1 MGRKRRNIKMSDRKS
16 SSNTTRDAKKMT
28 DEQFKNLH
36 ALKVKD
42 QKGEIIKCTKETI
55 SILIHDSY
63 HVNVERQIVQG
74 PDPIV
79 LRYIVDE
86 DLRERFPIKAMLQEG
101 TKVIVDR
108 SWEKAMWCEKRSLR
122 LDVEASSADEKQP
135 GAKSNDSEPEE
146 KKKAKKRASKSPPND
161 RDRERVVKN
170 VSARVIEVTAKD
182 VVLCFQPEGGDKEP
196 IRLQNDLELDITLC
210 GRKSPEVY
218 KIEDVKDKFTVGE
231 KLKMNAKKKN
241 NVWQVQCLEWPK
253 WGLNHP
259 KECDTISLTPIPE
272 ETKKDIDTVEK
283 NEPLSTETSNLSE
296 SKECKTI
303 KLTPIPEETNK
314 NAKTIYVEP
323 LRKETSALLQQFV
336 SNDLVDVV
344 LGSDNTTEH
353 IVKSK
358 VDLFEAKAKDDAS
371 PKKVNEVENQTILE
385 KPVVPNIEEELV
397 PTIKPEANQGNDT
410 MEPVKENKPYV
421 GMFCRGIYKQDGLE
435 YEGIVRSIASTDD
448 GEYAV
453 VEFIGYGNEEPIW
466 FQDLIESKGE
476 EARDKQRKEAL
487 EEETPTVISEDTK
500 EQGEDVEDG
509 PREGWYCRGIYKEVG
524 LEYEAVVRSIETT
537 NVGSYAVVEF
547 LGYGNQEPI
556 WFQDILPSKGDE
568 ARQKQMEEANVGA
581 QDEISVQKV
590 TETGDQTILEK
601 QINNEVK
608 QKVLPVDRTDSN
620 KGGNTVEIININ
632 KGKKVETIDKRAMIA
647 PKETKSLQNELQ
659 EDLANN
665 NQPTV
670 SYETNSYGK
679 NQIANQAKVLVN
691 ETIEKLK
698 EPVLVDET
706 IEKVKEPMILIK
718 PDAFAVAKLDDQLA
732 ASSKANAR
740 PDEPIDLRKSK
751 GCKECI
757 GFVKFT
763 PDALERYTRSVI
775 KRALELRD
783 GIHEQVWKE
792 VSENFSENF

>member
-1 MGRKRRNIKMSDRKS
+1 MGTSEKRRNIKMSSGKS
-16 SSNTTRDAKKMT
+16 SSNTTRDGKNRMT

-42 QKGEIIKCTKETI
+42 QKGEVIKCTKENI
-55 SILIHDSY
+55 SILIYDSY
-63 HVNVERQIVQG
+63 WFDVEKQIIYG

-79 LRYIVDE
+79 IRYIVDE
-86 DLRERFPIKAMLQEG
+86 DLKKRFPLKAMLQIG

-108 SWEKAMWCEKRSLR
+108 SWEKGKVCERGSLR
-122 LDVEASSADEKQP
+122 LDVEASSADEKQQ

-146 KKKAKKRASKSPPND
+146 KKKVKKRSSKSPPND
-161 RDRERVVKN
+161 RDQERVVKN

-218 KIEDVKDKFTVGE
+218 KIEDVKEKFTVGD

-253 WGLNHP
+253 WGLKHP
-259 KECDTISLTPIPE
+259 QECDTISLMPIPE
-272 ETKKDIDTVEK
+272 ETKKDVDTVDQI
-283 NEPLSTETSNLSE
+283 EPLSKETSSLLE

-314 NAKTIYVEP
+314 NAETIDVEP

-344 LGSDNTTEH
+344 LGSANTNEH
-353 IVKSK
+353 SVKSK
-358 VDLFEAKAKDDAS
+358 VDLFEAKANDDAS
-371 PKKVNEVENQTILE
+371 PKKVNEVENQTVLD
-385 KPVVPNIEEELV
+385 KPVAPNVEEELV
-397 PTIKPEANQGNDT
+397 PTGIDT
-410 MEPVKENKPYV
+410 MEPVKENKPYI

-435 YEGIVRSIASTDD
+435 YEGIVKSIASTDD

-453 VEFIGYGNEEPIW
+453 VESIGYGNEEPIW
-466 FQDLIESKGE
+466 FQDLIGSKGE
-476 EARDKQRKEAL
+476 EARDKQRKEAS

-500 EQGEDVEDG
+500 EQSEAVEDG
-509 PREGWYCRGIYKEVG
+509 PREGWYCRGIYKEDG
-524 LEYEAVVRSIETT
+524 LEYEAVVKSIETT

-547 LGYGNQEPI
+547 LGYGNQQPI
-556 WFQDILPSKGDE
+556 WFQEILPSKGDE
-568 ARQKQMEEANVGA
+568 ARQKQMEEANVDA
-581 QDEISVQKV
+581 QDEVLVQKETK
-590 TETGDQTILEK
+590 TEDHTILEK
-601 QINNEVK
+601 RIDNEINQEVLS
-608 QKVLPVDRTDSN
+608 VEGTDSN
-620 KGGNTVEIININ
+620 KGGNNVEIININ
-632 KGKKVETIDKRAMIA
+632 KEKKVETIDKKAEMA
-647 PKETKSLQNELQ
+647 AKETKSVRNELQ

-665 NQPTV
+665 NQPVVTH
-670 SYETNSYGK
+670 ETNIYGK
-679 NQIANQAKVLVN
+679 NQIANQAKIPVN
-691 ETIEKLK
+691 
-698 EPVLVDET
+698 ET

-718 PDAFAVAKLDDQLA
+718 PDAFAVARLDDQLA
-732 ASSKANAR
+732 ASAKATAK

-763 PDALERYTRSVI
+763 PDALERYTRSAI

-792 VSENFSENF
+792 FSENFTENF